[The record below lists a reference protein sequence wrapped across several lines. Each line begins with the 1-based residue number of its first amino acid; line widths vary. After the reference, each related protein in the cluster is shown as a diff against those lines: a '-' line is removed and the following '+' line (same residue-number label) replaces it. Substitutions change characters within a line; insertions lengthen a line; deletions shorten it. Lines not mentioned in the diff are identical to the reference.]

1 MKNRNVDVAVIGAGS
16 AGMRAFRAEGLGTC
30 CDAVG
35 ELRSNTKLIESKES
49 AMDNQNDTN
58 TITVNDDNFDE
69 EVLQSDIPVLVDFWA
84 EWCGP
89 CKVVGPTI
97 EALAS
102 DYKGRVKVAKLDV
115 DGSPEA
121 AGRFGVRSIPTLIV
135 FKDGEAQEATVGV
148 KPKGQLAEMIDQ
160 YLRYH

>member
-1 MKNRNVDVAVIGAGS
+1 
-16 AGMRAFRAEGLGTC
+16 
-30 CDAVG
+30 
-35 ELRSNTKLIESKES
+35 
-49 AMDNQNDTN
+49 MDKQDNTN
-58 TITVNDDNFDE
+58 TITVNDENFDE

-97 EALAS
+97 DALAS
-102 DYKGRVKVAKLDV
+102 DYKGKVKVAKLDV
-115 DGSPEA
+115 DSSPET

-135 FKDGEAQEATVGV
+135 FKDGVAQEATVGV
-148 KPKGQLAEMIDQ
+148 KPKVQLAKMIDQ

>member
-1 MKNRNVDVAVIGAGS
+1 
-16 AGMRAFRAEGLGTC
+16 
-30 CDAVG
+30 
-35 ELRSNTKLIESKES
+35 
-49 AMDNQNDTN
+49 MDKQIHTN
-58 TITVNDDNFDE
+58 TITVNDENFDE

-102 DYKGRVKVAKLDV
+102 DYQGKVKVAKLDV
-115 DGSPEA
+115 DSSPEA

-135 FKDGEAQEATVGV
+135 FKNGKAQQAVVGV
-148 KPKGQLAEMIDQ
+148 KPKGQLVELMDQ
-160 YLRYH
+160 YIH